1 MKMPDDTA
9 APTDDQSLAEQRA
22 QPSEHPRSERLAELL
37 RGPFDIKSFALTAL
51 FVFALFCI
59 MYLMRPVLLPLVL
72 AILLSYLL
80 ARLVRAWA
88 KNWRLPSLFGAGV
101 VLVCTFGFA
110 GALVPRLA
118 TPAAAWVE

>member
-1 MKMPDDTA
+1 MKMPDDDA
-9 APTDDQSLAEQRA
+9 APTDDQPQAAA
-22 QPSEHPRSERLAELL
+22 QPEREERARPQRLTELL

-80 ARLVRAWA
+80 APLVRALA
-88 KNWRLPSLFGAGV
+88 RTLRVPPLIGAGV
-101 VLVCTFGFA
+101 VLLCTFGFA
-110 GALVPRLA
+110 
-118 TPAAAWVE
+118 